1 MAEPDAL
8 DKQQETKQKHIVQ
21 EVFSSEKREDVW
33 AIIIVIVI
41 FLLSVAFPD
50 QTYQFFNNSLYL
62 F

>member
-1 MAEPDAL
+1 
-8 DKQQETKQKHIVQ
+8 VQ
-21 EVFSSEKREDVW
+21 EVFTSEKREDIW

-50 QTYQFFNNSLYL
+50 QIYQFFNNSLYL

>member
-1 MAEPDAL
+1 MAEPDSL
-8 DKQQETKQKHIVQ
+8 DKQQESEREHVVREI
-21 EVFSSEKREDVW
+21 FSSEKREDVW

-50 QTYQFFNNSLYL
+50 QIFQFFNNSLYL